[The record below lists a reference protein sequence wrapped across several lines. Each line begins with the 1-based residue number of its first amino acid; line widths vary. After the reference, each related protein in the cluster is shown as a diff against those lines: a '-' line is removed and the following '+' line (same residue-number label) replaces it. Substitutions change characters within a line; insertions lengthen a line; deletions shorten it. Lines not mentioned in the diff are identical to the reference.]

1 LPSSLFYTDFWT
13 VRYGAQHPIVVLKE
27 SDEKAD
33 YVVVGHCCESG
44 DLFTCSPGDPEVL
57 LPRTLNKAKIG
68 DLVTVEGCGAYCS
81 SMSTKNYNSFPE
93 SAEVL
98 LTTGGEL
105 KLIRR

>member
-1 LPSSLFYTDFWT
+1 LSVFVTYSY
-13 VRYGAQHPIVVLKE
+13 RYGAQHPIVILKDSKE
-27 SDEKAD
+27 TAD

-44 DLFTCSPGDPEVL
+44 DLFTCASGEPEVL
-57 LPRTLNKAKIG
+57 QPRTLKKAEIG
-68 DLVTVEGCGAYCS
+68 DLVTIEGCGAYCS

-98 LTTGGEL
+98 LTTRGEL